1 MLKQR
6 KHYLIDRSI
15 QVTIATKIL
24 VIPIILLTCFS
35 LVLLFFVFQNSNYIN
50 QISANQEN
58 LIEMFMTTPALMDK
72 ENQIVVAGEKTF
84 RENLGILQSI
94 KNNNLILLY
103 SAIGITIF
111 QAVLLFVYGVYLT
124 HRIAGP
130 VYVMRQFCKD
140 IQQGKM
146 PQFRQLRKG
155 DLLTDFYDDF
165 VNAIKALQTKKE

>member
-35 LVLLFFVFQNSNYIN
+35 LILLFFVYQNSNYISK
-50 QISANQEN
+50 ISANQEN

-103 SAIGITIF
+103 CAIGITIF

-124 HRIAGP
+124 HKIAGP
-130 VYVMRQFCKD
+130 VYVMRQYLKE
-140 IQQGKM
+140 IHQGKT

-165 VNAIKALQTKKE
+165 VKAFKTLQIKK